1 MHERALRLLYK
12 DDVSTFAELLKR
24 DGSYTIHQRN
34 IQFIAIEMFKAKNNI
49 GPQLL
54 KEIFVE
60 REYNGSSLRTV
71 SDFVMPKIN
80 TYILGKTPL
89 DFLVTKFGI

>member
-1 MHERALRLLYK
+1 
-12 DDVSTFAELLKR
+12 
-24 DGSYTIHQRN
+24 
-34 IQFIAIEMFKAKNNI
+34 MFKAKNNI

-60 REYNGSSLRTV
+60 REYNGPSLRTV

-80 TYILGKTPL
+80 TEHFREYSLRVFYNKIWNLIPPEIKYVEAL
-89 DFLVTKFGI
+89 DVL